1 INRVMPA
8 IPIYQSQG
16 FNLSFSPT
24 IGFGSSGFTL
34 GGSLNASG
42 QAGDFV
48 WSASVGGGYNSG
60 VSSLGEAVGGSGY
73 WNAGG
78 FAAYANNGKMYG
90 GGYSYNSFLG
100 GKTNQGIGA
109 AHLQIGDFGL
119 RFDEDFIGDGKDRFR
134 TGGLLMTYR
143 INDDVTLAFGG
154 SMMTGQPDKEMRLDY
169 GNKNPYGDG
178 RIAGTYDNCGEDLFN
193 LRGGSM
199 YGGLIYKG
207 QSFFFGHNSEK
218 RLHSVQNWIHRNVTK
233 TSPYFEDRMLRSRF
247 YSYNGGYNPF
257 YLFY

>member
-42 QAGDFV
+42 QVGDFV

-78 FAAYANNGKMYG
+78 FAAYAKNGKIYG
-90 GGYSYNSFLG
+90 GGFSYNSFFG

-119 RFDEDFIGDGKDRFR
+119 RFDEDFFGDRKDRYR

-143 INDDVTLAFGG
+143 INDDITLAFGG
-154 SMMTGQPDKEMRLDY
+154 SMMTGNAIKGENSIDY
-169 GNKNPYGDG
+169 CASCGIN
-178 RIAGTYDNCGEDLFN
+178 GTWKDEDFN
-193 LRGGSM
+193 LRGGTM
-199 YGGLIYKG
+199 YGGAIYKG
-207 QSFFFGHNSEK
+207 QSYFYGSNSER
-218 RLHSVQNWIHRNVTK
+218 RLHKIQNKIHRSRILNLGT
-233 TSPYFEDRMLRSRF
+233 PYFRNFNFGKNS
-247 YSYNGGYNPF
+247 YSYYGSYHPHF
-257 YLFY
+257 LFY